1 MTTDAL
7 TAFASSDP
15 DFVDFFGAFAFTE
28 TADASNLAATDRHV
42 VQLGALVG
50 GGSVDT
56 FEAALEAAL
65 DDTLTPIQAKEIVY
79 QAAAYAG
86 AGRTLAFLTA
96 TNNAL
101 RRRGVTLPLSSQ
113 RTTTPDDRLAVGRA
127 KQGEIVG
134 SANVDGLYANAT
146 EDTLRFQ
153 RFLSANCFGDY
164 YTRDGLSTKQ
174 RELLT
179 FAILVSIGGAD
190 GQVKSHVTANLTV
203 GNSRAHLLD
212 VLTALVPWVGYPR
225 TLNGLA
231 AVNDAAPAAG

>member
-28 TADASNLAATDRHV
+28 TANASNLAATDRHV

-50 GGSVDT
+50 GGSVET

-96 TNNAL
+96 TNDAL
-101 RRRGVTLPLSSQ
+101 RRRGVTLPLPSQ
-113 RTTTPDDRLAVGRA
+113 RTTSPMIVWRWDARSRGRSLGQPTSTVSTPTPPRTRF
-127 KQGEIVG
+127 G
-134 SANVDGLYANAT
+134 S
-146 EDTLRFQ
+146 
-153 RFLSANCFGDY
+153 S
-164 YTRDGLSTKQ
+164 
-174 RELLT
+174 
-179 FAILVSIGGAD
+179 VSFP
-190 GQVKSHVTANLTV
+190 
-203 GNSRAHLLD
+203 R
-212 VLTALVPWVGYPR
+212 TALATTTPATASRRSSGAADLCDPR
-225 TLNGLA
+225 EHRGSRW
-231 AVNDAAPAAG
+231 AGEEPRHRKPQCGQHSGRPP